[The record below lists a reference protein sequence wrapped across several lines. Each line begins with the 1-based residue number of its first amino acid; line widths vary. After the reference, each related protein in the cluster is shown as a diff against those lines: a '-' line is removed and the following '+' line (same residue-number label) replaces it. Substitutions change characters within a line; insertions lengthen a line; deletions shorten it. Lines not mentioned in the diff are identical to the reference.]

1 MQEEINQK
9 NFSLAIQVSKLSS
22 RTVAK
27 AFSILLQT
35 MKNKAQNPKIYR
47 GKQSVKHLVRQG
59 TSVTHMDM
67 AEKGLADFEKIARKY
82 GIDFAVRKDTI
93 SSPPKYLLFFKS
105 RDADVMTA
113 AFREFTAKQ
122 AKKQIKPSLL
132 QKLAQNIAKLRVPK
146 KEIDKHKQREE
157 VR

>member
-1 MQEEINQK
+1 M
-9 NFSLAIQVSKLSS
+9 
-22 RTVAK
+22 
-27 AFSILLQT
+27 
-35 MKNKAQNPKIYR
+35 
-47 GKQSVKHLVRQG
+47 KHLVRQG

-105 RDADVMTA
+105 HDADVMTA